1 MRTNHIHKELYSM
14 LYSALNGKEIQKRG
28 DIYLYIWVM
37 NFPVQQ
43 KLTQHCKA
51 TILQIFF
58 LIENSLSAFT
68 NTYSKFSSFHSLS
81 SSDAML
87 ICAVSVTAAMIS
99 SFLKSV

>member
-58 LIENSLSAFT
+58 
-68 NTYSKFSSFHSLS
+68 
-81 SSDAML
+81 
-87 ICAVSVTAAMIS
+87 
-99 SFLKSV
+99 